1 MGGVAPP
8 SPCPCGGWHSRPEG
22 LCVLWGPPGTRLGQ
36 GGPAWPSLAMGTNLW
51 IPGQSP
57 RAQRTMSSP
66 PWPGRGAEC
75 LGVSGFLLSPAWS
88 VPCPVSQPMPLQVLL
103 ASQCSVYLSGV
114 QTLSLRL

>member
-1 MGGVAPP
+1 
-8 SPCPCGGWHSRPEG
+8 
-22 LCVLWGPPGTRLGQ
+22 
-36 GGPAWPSLAMGTNLW
+36 MGTNLW
-51 IPGQSP
+51 IPRQSP

-66 PWPGRGAEC
+66 PWPGRGVEC

-88 VPCPVSQPMPLQVLL
+88 VPSPVSQPMPLQVLL